1 MRVPLL
7 SPSPL
12 PSFRTRVALGFGLLA
27 AAMTAALALIAGTI
41 IASRLEQE
49 QGENLRMSAIGVAA
63 LLADGMAERLHDIE
77 LLAAAP
83 EAAGRG
89 LDTQRWN
96 EVLRLLHR
104 QNPSYAWIGVTG
116 IDGRVRAATGGLLVG
131 ADVSARDW
139 FQRGREAPFTGDV
152 HPAKLLATLL
162 PAARNGEP
170 LRFVD
175 FAAPLRDGSGR
186 VVGVLAAHGHWS
198 WARGVIEHVQRDS
211 GARGVRVFVLD
222 RKGNVILHPDG
233 DSAAAQGLQPPR
245 TLSDRPGFTTWS
257 DGERYLTV
265 KAHTIA
271 AHPAADLGWIVV
283 VQQSADAALAGAV
296 DARRALMYAGALI
309 ALVAAALGWWSAG
322 RFARPLEQM
331 AQAAQRIERG
341 DLQAEIPPGGH
352 ARELEQLS
360 RSLDGMTRRLIAR
373 ERALEVANRTL
384 ESRVEERTAELAR
397 ANEELDRLARRDAL
411 TGLHNRRGADERLL
425 DEVARVR
432 RHGRPLS
439 ALVIDIDHFK
449 RINDTHGHEVGD
461 VVLRQVAQRLPRALR
476 ATDFVA
482 RQGGEEFLVLLP
494 DTGAQQ
500 AQGVAEKMRRALALE
515 PVEPV
520 GTVTA
525 SIGVATLTPE
535 IEIAGDPV
543 ALLRRAD
550 DALYAAKRAGRNRV
564 AVA

>member
-1 MRVPLL
+1 M
-7 SPSPL
+7 
-12 PSFRTRVALGFGLLA
+12 RVALGFGLLA
-27 AAMTAALALIAGTI
+27 AAMTALLSLVAGTMI
-41 IASRLEQE
+41 SSRLEQE
-49 QGENLRMSAIGVAA
+49 QGENLRMSAVGIAA
-63 LLADGMAERLHDIE
+63 LLSDGMAERLHDIE

-83 EAAGRG
+83 QASERG
-89 LDTQRWN
+89 LDAQRWT
-96 EVLRLLHR
+96 EVLRLLRR
-104 QNPSYAWIGVTG
+104 QNPSYAWIGVVG
-116 IDGRVRAATGGLLVG
+116 IDGRVRAATGDMLVG
-131 ADVSARDW
+131 VDVGERDW
-139 FQRGREAPFTGDV
+139 FLRGREGPFTGDV
-152 HPAKLLATLL
+152 HPAKLLAALL
-162 PAARNGEP
+162 PAPAGGEP

-175 FAAPLRDGSGR
+175 FAAPLLDSQGQ

-198 WARGVIEHVQRDS
+198 WARGVIEHVQRDT

-222 RKGNVILHPDG
+222 RRGNVILHPDG
-233 DSAAAQGLQPPR
+233 DDEAARLAPPASLP
-245 TLSDRPGFTTWS
+245 TRPSFVTWS

-265 KAHTIA
+265 HAPTLA
-271 AHPAADLGWIVV
+271 SHPAADLGWTVL

-296 DARRALMYAGALI
+296 NARHAMMLAGALI
-309 ALVAAALGWWSAG
+309 ALFAAVLGWWSAG
-322 RFARPLEQM
+322 RYARPLERM
-331 AQAAQRIERG
+331 ALAAQRIERG
-341 DLQAEIPPGGH
+341 DLHAAIPEGGY

-360 RSLDGMTRRLIAR
+360 ASLNGMMRKLLTR
-373 ERALEVANRTL
+373 ERALEEAKRTL

-397 ANEELDRLARRDAL
+397 AMQELERLARRDAL
-411 TGLHNRRGADERLL
+411 TGLHNRRSADERLL

-432 RHGRPLS
+432 RHGHPLS

-449 RINDTHGHEVGD
+449 RINDQHGHEIGD
-461 VVLRQVAQRLPRALR
+461 AVLRQVAQRLPRALR

-494 DTGAQQ
+494 ATGAPQ
-500 AQGVAEKMRRALALE
+500 AHDVAEKLRRAIALD

-520 GTVTA
+520 GSITV

-550 DALYAAKRAGRNRV
+550 NALYEAKRAGRNRV